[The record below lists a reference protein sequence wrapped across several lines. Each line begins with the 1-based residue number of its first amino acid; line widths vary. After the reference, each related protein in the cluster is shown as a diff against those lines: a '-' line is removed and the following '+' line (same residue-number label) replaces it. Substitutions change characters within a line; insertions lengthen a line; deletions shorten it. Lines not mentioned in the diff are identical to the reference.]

1 MTIETVSQRH
11 GVTRVRASLVDQV
24 QDPVFHLKT
33 TKGETKLWIGE
44 ACPYQALC

>member
-1 MTIETVSQRH
+1 MTVETVSQRH
-11 GVTRVRASLVDQV
+11 GVTRVRASVVDQV
-24 QDPVFHLKT
+24 KT